1 MSVPAERLPS
11 PPRLPTEDEL
21 PCDDGIP
28 METPR
33 HRLQMELLIHALEP
47 WAAKRRDVFVS
58 GNQFLYF
65 SADQLRGRDFHGPD
79 VFVVCGTERRERK
92 SWVVWEEGK
101 GPDVVIELI
110 SESTAGLDKGSKKRI
125 YQDQLRVPG
134 YYWFDPFNPDDR
146 AGFALIEGTY
156 VPLERDAEGCLPVP
170 ELGLRLCLWQ
180 GEYIAVETTW
190 LRWADNEDF
199 LPLPEEAERARAN
212 AAQQRADAERRR
224 ADQAEAELQ
233 RLRAELAGLRGGDAT

>member
-1 MSVPAERLPS
+1 MSVPAERLPF

-33 HRLQMELLIHALEP
+33 HRLQMELLIHTLEP

-65 SADQLRGRDFHGPD
+65 SADQLRGRDFRGPD
-79 VFVVCGTERRERK
+79 VFVVSGIERRERK

-146 AGFALIEGTY
+146 AGFALIEGNY
-156 VPLERDAEGCLPVP
+156 VSLELDTEGCLPVP

-180 GEYIAVETTW
+180 GEYIGVETTW
-190 LRWADNEDF
+190 LRWADNEGL
-199 LPLPEEAERARAN
+199 LPLPEEAERARAEQRDTRRCRAPPRRPGGGRT
-212 AAQQRADAERRR
+212 AAAACRVGRAAW
-224 ADQAEAELQ
+224 
-233 RLRAELAGLRGGDAT
+233 